1 MRIEDH
7 ISQEQEI
14 RVVEAIHTAESRTS
28 GEIKVHL
35 ERFCKGDPL
44 DRAKSLFLQLG
55 LHQTERRNGVII
67 YVALDAHKAAIWG
80 DEGLYCQTD
89 PGFWTAEMDTMLEH
103 FRCGDVAGGLIRA
116 ISDIGERLAELFPRQ
131 AGDDENP
138 NELSDEVSYG

>member
-14 RVVEAIHTAESRTS
+14 RVVEAIHEAEARTT

-44 DRAKSLFLQLG
+44 DRAKNLFHQLG
-55 LHQTERRNGVII
+55 LHQTEHRNGVIL
-67 YVALDAHKAAIWG
+67 YVAFDAKKAAIWG
-80 DEGLYCQTD
+80 DEGLYGQTD
-89 PGFWTAEMDTMLEH
+89 PAFWSAEINIMLEH
-103 FRCGDVAGGLIRA
+103 FRNGDVAGGLIRG
-116 ISDIGERLAELFPRQ
+116 ISDIGGRLAELFPRQ
-131 AGDDENP
+131 DGDVNP